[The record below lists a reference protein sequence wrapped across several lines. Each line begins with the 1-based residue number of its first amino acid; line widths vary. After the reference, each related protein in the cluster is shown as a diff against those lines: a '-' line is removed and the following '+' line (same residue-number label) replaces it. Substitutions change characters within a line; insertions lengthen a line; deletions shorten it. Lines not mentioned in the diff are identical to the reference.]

1 MAAPVG
7 ALFLDRN
14 GLSAVR
20 VHPIVVMSILEQY
33 VRRDVD
39 ESRADT
45 PVIGK
50 LVHSVAARRAYRAA
64 LLGHASQ
71 ARYLARSLL
80 VV

>member
-1 MAAPVG
+1 MSVPG
-7 ALFLDRN
+7 ALYLERN

-45 PVIGK
+45 PVIGE
-50 LVHSVAARRAYRAA
+50 RQRP
-64 LLGHASQ
+64 
-71 ARYLARSLL
+71 
-80 VV
+80 